1 MKNRKVSD
9 LPQITLETDRVTGNW
24 TLVCRDLPGVGTV
37 CSKLPK
43 LRIWPLTSDCS
54 EEHTGSVSFSSFTN
68 RNLEHKCLSLGKH
81 RLSERFESQGR
92 EWETLVPSRSYVR
105 SDTKRLARQIVHTTA
120 TWAWEKSLQGP
131 ILLLEEPTHRGVP
144 CKAFRDLYCSQGTA
158 VMNSLYFSKFQSQNA
173 HASIK
178 RKTKV

>member
-120 TWAWEKSLQGP
+120 TWSLREIPPRAHPASWRANTQRSSLQGLSWS
-131 ILLLEEPTHRGVP
+131 LLFTG
-144 CKAFRDLYCSQGTA
+144 YCS
-158 VMNSLYFSKFQSQNA
+158 NE
-173 HASIK
+173 
-178 RKTKV
+178 